1 MTRLA
6 KPVSLF
12 KGEYE
17 IKVFD
22 ADNNLLGIQNVDV
35 NNAETCI
42 NMGFDEFE
50 NMDFVQNSIV
60 TVVSADVAQTTD
72 GYVKNGVVVSGRT
85 QFYHGVRV
93 QVNDF
98 REFSKFSNQQLDI
111 NTN

>member
-6 KPVSLF
+6 EPVSLF

-60 TVVSADVAQTTD
+60 TVVSADVAQTTCQKWSRSFW
-72 GYVKNGVVVSGRT
+72 KNPILPWS
-85 QFYHGVRV
+85 Q
-93 QVNDF
+93 
-98 REFSKFSNQQLDI
+98 SSS
-111 NTN
+111 